1 MALPIPFTRSFPAN
15 STKLERFQIS
25 PSAPAERIRCSIFA
39 AQTRNIHI
47 DGKQRIR
54 IDPLRREEIE
64 RGLLKTH
71 ATDRQDS
78 TGLRIAY
85 QGVAGA
91 YSEVAAELACEN
103 CIPIPCRSIASAVE
117 AVENGKADGA
127 IVPVES
133 TMEGNK
139 VRNYELLLERGLYIT
154 QEINLFVH
162 YCLLAIPGVK
172 KRQVKKVM
180 SHPLALAHCSQGLA
194 RLGLTA
200 SQEAV
205 DDTAGAVEMMLSQ
218 NMLDTA
224 AIASPRA
231 ADLYQLQVLAQ
242 GLQDESWNVT
252 RFLIISKNQKK
263 VKKESAPKTS
273 MVITHQGGLQPLLRI
288 LSAFSSRNINLA
300 KLEIK
305 NFTAEPVKIL
315 DVRDGLTK
323 AFRHAFYVDFE
334 GTLDDPKVKDAV
346 AEISTFSSF
355 TRTLG
360 CYAADS
366 QIYDLH

>member
-1 MALPIPFTRSFPAN
+1 MALPLPFMTSGPAS
-15 STKLERFQIS
+15 STKLERFQVS
-25 PSAPAERIRCSIFA
+25 PSSPAERIRCSSFA

-47 DGKQRIR
+47 DRKQSIG
-54 IDPLRREEIE
+54 IELLGREEIE
-64 RGLLKTH
+64 EILLKTRV
-71 ATDRQDS
+71 TDQQDS

-91 YSEVAAELACEN
+91 YSEAAAKLACID
-103 CIPIPCRSIASAVE
+103 CVPIPCRSIAAAVG
-117 AVENGKADGA
+117 AVENGKADHA

-139 VRNYELLLERGLYIT
+139 VRNYELLLEKGLYIT

-172 KRQVKKVM
+172 KRHVKKVM

-194 RLGLTA
+194 RLGLSA

-205 DDTAGAVEMMLSQ
+205 DDTAGAVEMLLSQ

-231 ADLYQLQVLAQ
+231 ADLYRLQVLAQ

-252 RFLIISKNQKK
+252 RFLIVSNSQTK
-263 VKKESAPKTS
+263 VKKKNTPKTS
-273 MVITHQGGLQPLLRI
+273 MVITHQGGLQPLLRV

-300 KLEIK
+300 KLEVK
-305 NFTAEPVKIL
+305 NFTAEPVRIL
-315 DVRDGLTK
+315 DVRDGSTK
-323 AFRHAFYVDFE
+323 AFQHVFYVDFE
-334 GTLDDPKVKDAV
+334 GTIDDPKVKDAV
-346 AEISTFSSF
+346 AEISSFSTF

-360 CYAADS
+360 CYASDS
-366 QIYDLH
+366 KIYDLH